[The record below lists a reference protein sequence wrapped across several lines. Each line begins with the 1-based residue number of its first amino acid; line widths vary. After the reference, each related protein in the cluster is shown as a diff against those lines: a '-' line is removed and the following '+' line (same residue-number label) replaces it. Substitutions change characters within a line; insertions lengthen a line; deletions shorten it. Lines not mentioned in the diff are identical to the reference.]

1 LRGIGDAGADAA
13 RHNRCVATKK
23 VRRRRA
29 KLQRHEYELVV
40 ENEEGEEVPLEHAR
54 DPGSKAGG
62 KSAEPA
68 HVDRRGRTV
77 QKPSLQRTLKRSAIF
92 LPLIVVLVFA
102 LGQSLTTQQKLVQ
115 AIFLVA
121 IFIPF
126 SHFMDMLMWRTVQ
139 KRQAKQPPRK
149 R

>member
-1 LRGIGDAGADAA
+1 
-13 RHNRCVATKK
+13 VATKK

-40 ENEEGEEVPLEHAR
+40 ENEEGEEVPLEQAR
-54 DPGSKAGG
+54 ESAPKGG
-62 KSAEPA
+62 ASSGDKGL
-68 HVDRRGRTV
+68 VDRRGRPV

-139 KRQAKQPPRK
+139 KRQAKQAPRK

>member
-1 LRGIGDAGADAA
+1 
-13 RHNRCVATKK
+13 VATKK

-40 ENEEGEEVPLEHAR
+40 ENDEGEEVPLEQVRESA
-54 DPGSKAGG
+54 PKGSASSGEKGL
-62 KSAEPA
+62 
-68 HVDRRGRTV
+68 VDRRGRPV

-92 LPLIVVLVFA
+92 LPLIVVLVFV

-139 KRQAKQPPRK
+139 KRQAKQAPRK